1 MFTECNG
8 SEIVRRF
15 NYIYGETLVEPEILL
30 PDNAACLRL
39 PGTDGKAKMSKS
51 LGNCIYLSEEP
62 EEIQKKIM
70 SMYTDPGHLRVQDP
84 GKIEG
89 NTVFTYLD
97 AFCLPEHFERYLP
110 DYPNLAELKAHYQ
123 RGGLG
128 DVKVKR
134 FLPNEPYVVVTGCV
148 VNLHPE
154 ELLELSDRVIAEPSK
169 IDVAERVCEVLGVES
184 DSVPA
189 CSDGEVVDSLGR
201 SRLGVKIQDGC
212 NHRCTYCI
220 VWKARGP
227 ERSVPVES
235 VLEQVREAQEAGVP
249 EVVLTGVNLG
259 AYDGKSATDEHVE
272 IDELLEAIMERTSI
286 PHVRISSVEPMD
298 ISERL
303 LKVMARYPQR
313 IAPFLHLPVQSGC
326 TATLHRMGRP
336 YSAEAFEDTV
346 RMIRA
351 NLPQVSLSCD
361 VIVGFPG
368 ETDEE
373 FEESLALCRRVGFSR
388 MHVFRYSKRPGTLA
402 ADMPDQV
409 PPEVMAERSRRMRAA
424 AQELAIADA
433 RRRVGTVERAV
444 LEYGDNLTLGS
455 FHHARLD
462 DTCGLTAPCLLDV
475 AIIGVD
481 DSGLVHARREVHG
494 SLED

>member
-1 MFTECNG
+1 MLAPHISVVNLGCRVNRVESDRITADLMRLGFA
-8 SEIVRRF
+8 V
-15 NYIYGETLVEPEILL
+15 VEPRDADLIVINTCAVTGE
-30 PDNAACLRL
+30 AEAKTR
-39 PGTDGKAKMSKS
+39 KAVR
-51 LGNCIYLSEEP
+51 
-62 EEIQKKIM
+62 
-70 SMYTDPGHLRVQDP
+70 H
-84 GKIEG
+84 
-89 NTVFTYLD
+89 
-97 AFCLPEHFERYLP
+97 A
-110 DYPNLAELKAHYQ
+110 LAY
-123 RGGLG
+123 
-128 DVKVKR
+128 
-134 FLPNEPYVVVTGCV
+134 PNEPYVVVTGCV

-169 IDVAERVCEVLGVES
+169 IDVAERVCDVLGVES

-189 CSDGEVVDSLGR
+189 CSDGDVVDALGR

-220 VWKARGP
+220 VWKARG
-227 ERSVPVES
+227 
-235 VLEQVREAQEAGVP
+235 P

-272 IDELLEAIMERTSI
+272 IDELLEAIMERTTI
-286 PHVRISSVEPMD
+286 AHVRISSVEPMD

-351 NLPQVSLSCD
+351 NLPQASLSCD

-409 PPEVMAERSRRMRAA
+409 PPEVMAERSRRMRDA

>member
-1 MFTECNG
+1 MH
-8 SEIVRRF
+8 
-15 NYIYGETLVEPEILL
+15 YIITALGCKVNQYEAQAIETLLHAHGFTAAADGEPVDLI
-30 PDNAACLRL
+30 
-39 PGTDGKAKMSKS
+39 
-51 LGNCIYLSEEP
+51 
-62 EEIQKKIM
+62 
-70 SMYTDPGHLRVQDP
+70 
-84 GKIEG
+84 
-89 NTVFTYLD
+89 
-97 AFCLPEHFERYLP
+97 
-110 DYPNLAELKAHYQ
+110 
-123 RGGLG
+123 
-128 DVKVKR
+128 
-134 FLPNEPYVVVTGCV
+134 V
-148 VNLHPE
+148 VNTCAVTAEGGRKSRQMIRKLREEHPQA
-154 ELLELSDRVIAEPSK
+154 LCAVCGCWSQLSPEDAASIGADVVHGSGSKQAFVDDILRAFREHAPVTCVDNPFQRFDFEP
-169 IDVAERVCEVLGVES
+169 L
-184 DSVPA
+184 PA
-189 CSDGEVVDSLGR
+189 GAAYGR
-201 SRLGVKIQDGC
+201 TRAMLKIQDGC

-326 TATLHRMGRP
+326 T
-336 YSAEAFEDTV
+336 DTV

-351 NLPQVSLSCD
+351 NLPQASLSCD

>member
-1 MFTECNG
+1 MHYIITALGCKVNQYEAQAIETLLHPHGFTAAGEGDPVDLIVVNTCAVTAEGGRKSRQMIRKLREEHPQALCAVCGCWSQLSPEDAAAIGADVVHG
-8 SEIVRRF
+8 SGSKQAFVDDILRAFREHTPVTCVDNPFRRF
-15 NYIYGETLVEPEILL
+15 DFEPLPAGAAYGRTRAML
-30 PDNAACLRL
+30 
-39 PGTDGKAKMSKS
+39 
-51 LGNCIYLSEEP
+51 
-62 EEIQKKIM
+62 
-70 SMYTDPGHLRVQDP
+70 
-84 GKIEG
+84 
-89 NTVFTYLD
+89 
-97 AFCLPEHFERYLP
+97 
-110 DYPNLAELKAHYQ
+110 
-123 RGGLG
+123 
-128 DVKVKR
+128 
-134 FLPNEPYVVVTGCV
+134 
-148 VNLHPE
+148 
-154 ELLELSDRVIAEPSK
+154 
-169 IDVAERVCEVLGVES
+169 
-184 DSVPA
+184 
-189 CSDGEVVDSLGR
+189 
-201 SRLGVKIQDGC
+201 KIQDGC

-298 ISERL
+298 ISESL
-303 LKVMARYPQR
+303 LKVMARYPKR

-351 NLPQVSLSCD
+351 NLPQASLSCD

-402 ADMPDQV
+402 ADMSDQA

>member
-1 MFTECNG
+1 MH
-8 SEIVRRF
+8 
-15 NYIYGETLVEPEILL
+15 YIITALGCKVNQYEAQAIETLLHAHGFTAAADGEPVDLI
-30 PDNAACLRL
+30 
-39 PGTDGKAKMSKS
+39 
-51 LGNCIYLSEEP
+51 
-62 EEIQKKIM
+62 
-70 SMYTDPGHLRVQDP
+70 
-84 GKIEG
+84 
-89 NTVFTYLD
+89 
-97 AFCLPEHFERYLP
+97 
-110 DYPNLAELKAHYQ
+110 
-123 RGGLG
+123 
-128 DVKVKR
+128 
-134 FLPNEPYVVVTGCV
+134 V
-148 VNLHPE
+148 VNTCAVTAEGGRKSRQMIRKLREEHPQA
-154 ELLELSDRVIAEPSK
+154 LCAVCGCWSQLSPEDAASIGADVVHGSGSKQAFVDDILRAFREHAPVTCVDNPFQRFDFEP
-169 IDVAERVCEVLGVES
+169 L
-184 DSVPA
+184 PA
-189 CSDGEVVDSLGR
+189 GAAYGR
-201 SRLGVKIQDGC
+201 TRAMLKIQDGC

-272 IDELLEAIMERTSI
+272 IDELLEAIMERTTI
-286 PHVRISSVEPMD
+286 AHVRISSVEPMD

-351 NLPQVSLSCD
+351 NLPQASLSCD

-409 PPEVMAERSRRMRAA
+409 PPEVMAERSRRMRDT

-462 DTCGLTAPCLLDV
+462 DTCGHTAPCLLDV

>member
-1 MFTECNG
+1 MVEVVTLGCRINSYE
-8 SEIVRRF
+8 SEILKEKFAGTERLIIVNTCAVTREAERQCRQTVRK
-15 NYIYGETLVEPEILL
+15 
-30 PDNAACLRL
+30 LRREN
-39 PGTDGKAKMSKS
+39 P
-51 LGNCIYLSEEP
+51 
-62 EEIQKKIM
+62 
-70 SMYTDPGHLRVQDP
+70 
-84 GKIEG
+84 
-89 NTVFTYLD
+89 
-97 AFCLPEHFERYLP
+97 
-110 DYPNLAELKAHYQ
+110 
-123 RGGLG
+123 
-128 DVKVKR
+128 DVKI
-134 FLPNEPYVVVTGCV
+134 VVTGCAAQI
-148 VNLHPE
+148 NPKSFARMPE
-154 ELLELSDRVIAEPSK
+154 VDL
-169 IDVAERVCEVLGVES
+169 VLGNREKAELEKYIRGEIVEKTIVGDIFS
-184 DSVPA
+184 YDKYDDFVIT
-189 CSDGEVVDSLGR
+189 GFEGR
-201 SRLGVKIQDGC
+201 QRAFVQIQQGC
-212 NHRCTYCI
+212 DHRCTYCI

-351 NLPQVSLSCD
+351 NLPQASLSCD